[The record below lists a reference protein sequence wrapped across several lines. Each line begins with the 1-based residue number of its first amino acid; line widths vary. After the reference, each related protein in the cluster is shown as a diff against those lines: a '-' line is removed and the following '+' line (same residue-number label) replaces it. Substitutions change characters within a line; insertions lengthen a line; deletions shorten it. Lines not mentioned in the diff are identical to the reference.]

1 MKKCRLE
8 GCKKTQSGG
17 GFYCSKEHK
26 DEDAERKRL
35 DAERKRL
42 QTSHEPPPQGTQ
54 PSTPWRQSPPP
65 HAQLPTQETKK
76 EKQAVFK
83 PPEHSPVG
91 DRGVMFRGSPQPEKP
106 ATNQMVK
113 GRTSEFS
120 DLQSQHSTSRSSAHE
135 QTCAVRIVR
144 HLGLKDVFVVWYH
157 PTVSAS
163 RLIAMSQEVK
173 DGVWEI
179 LPASRGGNVR
189 HRFWDFYSN
198 HKEDHPAHPESLSQ
212 PEIEF
217 DFFGYVDAPP
227 TTSTPLVPN
236 WTSQRVD
243 RKKEDSPDAER
254 RKAVIFEVT
263 QSQHVIYKL
272 AQLELRLAVFLAKR
286 RLKWG
291 KLKLDGGKT
300 VSIVDVVA
308 CAGLCIP
315 ESYIAEVMAFIEDK
329 KGMAEHLPLSF
340 ELNRTNAFH
349 VISEFE
355 DRIGMPNVVVPPPPP
370 ATITTTFWAQL
381 VPPAEDPTQRSKAV
395 AFRVKPDIPDIDG
408 LKKAVK
414 AEMPNAL
421 KDVDAVMLKVYAHD
435 AATGGW
441 VEVMKASTLLAPNE
455 EETAYHVLVP

>member
-35 DAERKRL
+35 

-54 PSTPWRQSPPP
+54 PSTPWRLSPPP

-83 PPEHSPVG
+83 VPEHSPVG

-144 HLGLKDVFVVWYH
+144 YLGLKDVFVVWYH

-173 DGVWEI
+173 DGVWKI

-189 HRFWDFYSN
+189 HQFWDFYSN
-198 HKEDHPAHPESLSQ
+198 HKEDHPAHPERLSQ

-227 TTSTPLVPN
+227 TTSRPLVPN
-236 WTSQRVD
+236 WTSQRED

-291 KLKLDGGKT
+291 KLKLDRGKT

-315 ESYIAEVMAFIEDK
+315 ESYIAEVMTFIEDK

-370 ATITTTFWAQL
+370 APITTTFWAQL
-381 VPPAEDPTQRSKAV
+381 MLPAEDPTQCSKAV
-395 AFRVKPDIPDIDG
+395 AFQVTPVIANIDG

-414 AEMPNAL
+414 AEVPEKLVGIASI
-421 KDVDAVMLKVYAHD
+421 DLKVYAHD

-441 VEVMKASTLLAPNE
+441 VEATEPWAPL
-455 EETAYHVLVP
+455 TANTGLTPYHVVVGS